1 MAGRKSFNAQSAEGF
16 SCSLHFKVR
25 SGLHARLLV
34 QHAFAGGGA
43 RATPESAVSPDVQLL
58 PDVRG
63 AGVFDLSKHLEGA
76 FRILAGL
83 PVIRAQSSKRTT

>member
-43 RATPESAVSPDVQLL
+43 RATPDSAVSPDIELL
-58 PDVRG
+58 SDLGSIGIFDFLTDLQRG
-63 AGVFDLSKHLEGA
+63 LGVFDGA
-76 FRILAGL
+76 LAVAKLFQG
-83 PVIRAQSSKRTT
+83 